1 MTLSGDDLRR
11 LGAPL
16 HLARDGSEARRRKT
30 PVRQCFAGNP
40 RVAADRRLEVLLELE
55 ARDLASGEG
64 ERVRSLGE
72 RVNHDAEAR
81 AEWLALVYR
90 RASRVRRLMI
100 QAARAEVTG
109 EVKSAE

>member
-1 MTLSGDDLRR
+1 MQLSRDDLRR

-16 HLARDGSEARRRKT
+16 PLARDGSEARRRKT
-30 PVRQCFAGNP
+30 RECFAGNP
-40 RVAADRRLEVLLELE
+40 RVATQRRLEVLLELE

-100 QAARAEVTG
+100 QAARSADDAERRR
-109 EVKSAE
+109 